1 MNYKNELLKKL
12 SSRTAKIGI
21 IGLGYVG
28 LPLGLTF
35 TRKGFTV
42 IGFDV
47 DETKIPLL
55 NAGKSYIKHIKAE
68 EISEAVNAKLFEAT
82 ADF

>member
-1 MNYKNELLKKL
+1 MSHKQALLKKL

-35 TRKGFTV
+35 TRKGFSV

-47 DETKIPLL
+47 DEKKIPLL
-55 NAGKSYIKHIKAE
+55 NAGQSY
-68 EISEAVNAKLFEAT
+68 N
-82 ADF
+82 

>member
-1 MNYKNELLKKL
+1 MNYKNELLKKI

-28 LPLGLTF
+28 LPLGLTI

-42 IGFDV
+42 IGFDNHV
-47 DETKIPLL
+47 IGMK
-55 NAGKSYIKHIKAE
+55 
-68 EISEAVNAKLFEAT
+68 
-82 ADF
+82 

>member
-1 MNYKNELLKKL
+1 MNHKQIILQKI
-12 SSRTAKIGI
+12 SDHSVTIGI

-35 TRKGFTV
+35 TRKGFRV

-47 DETKIPLL
+47 DEKKIPLL
-55 NAGKSYIKHIKAE
+55 NAGQTY
-68 EISEAVNAKLFEAT
+68 KLGDTNYEF
-82 ADF
+82 

>member
-1 MNYKNELLKKL
+1 VNHKQELLKKI

-21 IGLGYVG
+21 IGLGYDG

-42 IGFDV
+42 IWFDV
-47 DETKIPLL
+47 DEKKIPFSTKGRVIQ
-55 NAGKSYIKHIKAE
+55 NTS
-68 EISEAVNAKLFEAT
+68 KLKN
-82 ADF
+82 